1 MAERSEREWR
11 RGFCCSP
18 RISSAWAPCEAAAAG
33 GWRRSL
39 RQAAAAFECERR
51 SVESDGRRIREG
63 AGCGDFEAAGGGVG
77 LVGRPEEATGG
88 GSPWLHFTG
97 AEVGI
102 RWPVRVDADETQP

>member
-1 MAERSEREWR
+1 MLL
-11 RGFCCSP
+11 
-18 RISSAWAPCEAAAAG
+18 SSA
-33 GWRRSL
+33 
-39 RQAAAAFECERR
+39 ERR
-51 SVESDGRRIREG
+51 SVESGGRRIRG
-63 AGCGDFEAAGGGVG
+63 GTGCGDFEAAGGGVG